1 MRRFCKIV
9 FERLPWSEGSNE
21 YHKPYFPKKCVLEN
35 VTNLSH
41 AISYFGPILS
51 PFWPNKPLQVG

>member
-9 FERLPWSEGSNE
+9 RGWVKDSNE
-21 YHKPYFPKKCVLEN
+21 YHKPYFLKSSLFEN

-41 AISYFGPILS
+41 AISYLMTRFS
-51 PFWPNKPLQVG
+51 SF